1 MKAHHVPP
9 HDRYAAILT
18 QTDQHRASHSC
29 WAYPFRDG
37 PALGVL
43 AAATGA
49 QRILE
54 LGTALGYSACWLA
67 SGAMGAQVDTI
78 ERDPEHSRLAR
89 ANFASCGLED
99 RVNLIEGDF
108 DDVLPTLET
117 GYDLAFIDGYAPSI
131 GQLDQVRRLLRHRG
145 VLVTANLDLQDGHEA
160 RSALSRP
167 DDWMTA
173 PLLEGGRTTV
183 SVAL

>member
-1 MKAHHVPP
+1 MKARHLPP
-9 HDRYAAILT
+9 HDPYAVILT
-18 QTDQHRASHSC
+18 QTDQHRASHGC

-49 QRILE
+49 WRILE

-67 SGAMGAQVDTI
+67 SSAMGVHVDTI
-78 ERDPEHSRLAR
+78 ERDPEHSRLAQ
-89 ANFASCGLED
+89 ANFASYGFAD
-99 RVNLIEGDF
+99 RVRLIEGDF
-108 DDVLPTLET
+108 HDVLPTLET

-131 GQLDQVRRLLRHRG
+131 DQLDQVRRLLRHRG

-160 RSALSRP
+160 RAALSQSE
-167 DDWMTA
+167 DWITA
-173 PLLEGGRTTV
+173 PLLENGRTTV